1 MALRSTI
8 FGWRWRQRAT
18 ISSAL
23 ENGCGGRVAVCA
35 LRDQSRFADPSRNL
49 SFYEVT
55 QTYRLPVVVEENE
68 NKVEDVAKLAPEA
81 GYLLTTAFPYLTL
94 READD
99 ILTETEGPG
108 GDFWTMACRSVCIRV
123 SIYTRQA
130 KKPSLVL
137 LKRPNLV
144 SRSLARSGGHA
155 GSNIELSKR
164 PVDNTGG
171 TLTIS
176 DGAHAAFFARCSADR
191 CDPSRQNLPPCR
203 RRSAV
208 DRAQASHWS
217 RRRLLCRKPAC

>member
-1 MALRSTI
+1 
-8 FGWRWRQRAT
+8 
-18 ISSAL
+18 
-23 ENGCGGRVAVCA
+23 
-35 LRDQSRFADPSRNL
+35 L

-108 GDFWTMACRSVCIRV
+108 GAFLMMARRSVCIRV

-137 LKRPNLV
+137 IKHPNLV
-144 SRSLARSGGHA
+144 SRSLARSG
-155 GSNIELSKR
+155 
-164 PVDNTGG
+164 TGY
-171 TLTIS
+171 T
-176 DGAHAAFFARCSADR
+176 GANGVANALKNRGP
-191 CDPSRQNLPPCR
+191 DPSPGADCSL
-203 RRSAV
+203 A
-208 DRAQASHWS
+208 A
-217 RRRLLCRKPAC
+217 L